1 MTVRKTFLPVAL
13 ISMVVLAACD
23 PGGVTE
29 AREQLAR
36 GPADTVQ
43 YLLPLARDTF
53 DVSDLDL
60 ARDTVID
67 GIVAVVLDEE
77 TVRYAIAD
85 DLRFENIQLSNL
97 AVSFPP
103 GVFQVPPGTVLDTA
117 VSYAGL
123 VDEPRLQGVD
133 SLRVVTGTLQV
144 VTRNRLVE
152 TIAYTV
158 VLDGFRTA
166 AGGPLTTSGT
176 IPAAPGDGSY
186 ATDVLVFDLAGVTIA
201 PPTATVTVDAS
212 LVVSGSPANAANA
225 TDAILQTGTAD
236 FTVEWLRGPLDPSV
250 TPELT
255 VDVQD
260 DVEIPESSLDALG
273 NFRDVLADVMLE
285 SALGRMVFVNG
296 AAAPVEVT
304 DLVLGVVA
312 LTATGDVPIDPGTG
326 EPAYETDDQG
336 APILVP
342 VPGPGGTVQVARNGT
357 TELAVAMPALLDR
370 VVKLLL
376 AGERA
381 AIVGS
386 GTAIAGDGQ
395 PSAVNRTDE
404 VVVTVD
410 LVVGVDATIPAS
422 GVDYPAQNETNDG
435 LDLQPDDIADVIDNL
450 LVRAFAQAEVVNG
463 TPYELEVAIA
473 YIEGD
478 VGTVDVFTLPGAVIL
493 DPVRLAA
500 PEVSA
505 DGRVVAPVVDTVEVA
520 VAAAEAEPLLTATY
534 TTTLRTR
541 LFPGPGGGGRAALGA
556 DDRAVVRSSVVLE
569 VKRGG
574 AQ

>member
-1 MTVRKTFLPVAL
+1 
-13 ISMVVLAACD
+13 
-23 PGGVTE
+23 
-29 AREQLAR
+29 
-36 GPADTVQ
+36 
-43 YLLPLARDTF
+43 
-53 DVSDLDL
+53 
-60 ARDTVID
+60 
-67 GIVAVVLDEE
+67 
-77 TVRYAIAD
+77 
-85 DLRFENIQLSNL
+85 
-97 AVSFPP
+97 
-103 GVFQVPPGTVLDTA
+103 
-117 VSYAGL
+117 
-123 VDEPRLQGVD
+123 
-133 SLRVVTGTLQV
+133 
-144 VTRNRLVE
+144 
-152 TIAYTV
+152 
-158 VLDGFRTA
+158 
-166 AGGPLTTSGT
+166 
-176 IPAAPGDGSY
+176 
-186 ATDVLVFDLAGVTIA
+186 
-201 PPTATVTVDAS
+201 
-212 LVVSGSPANAANA
+212 
-225 TDAILQTGTAD
+225 
-236 FTVEWLRGPLDPSV
+236 
-250 TPELT
+250 
-255 VDVQD
+255 
-260 DVEIPESSLDALG
+260 
-273 NFRDVLADVMLE
+273 
-285 SALGRMVFVNG
+285 
-296 AAAPVEVT
+296 
-304 DLVLGVVA
+304 VVA

>member
-236 FTVEWLRGPLDPSV
+236 FTVEWLRGPLDPAV

>member
-304 DLVLGVVA
+304 DLILGVVA

>member
-236 FTVEWLRGPLDPSV
+236 FTVEWLRGPLDPAV

-304 DLVLGVVA
+304 DLILGVVA